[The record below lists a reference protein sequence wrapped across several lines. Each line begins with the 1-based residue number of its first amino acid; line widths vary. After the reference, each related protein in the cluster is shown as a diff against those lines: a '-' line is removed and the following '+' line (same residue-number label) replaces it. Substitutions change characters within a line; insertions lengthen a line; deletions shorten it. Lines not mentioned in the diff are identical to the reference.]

1 MDGNNSNRM
10 DLLEVLI
17 FNYHA
22 FNVKE
27 LTATTVVSKKVDE

>member
-17 FNYHA
+17 FDYHA
-22 FNVKE
+22 FNAKE
-27 LTATTVVSKKVDE
+27 LTATSVVSKKEDE